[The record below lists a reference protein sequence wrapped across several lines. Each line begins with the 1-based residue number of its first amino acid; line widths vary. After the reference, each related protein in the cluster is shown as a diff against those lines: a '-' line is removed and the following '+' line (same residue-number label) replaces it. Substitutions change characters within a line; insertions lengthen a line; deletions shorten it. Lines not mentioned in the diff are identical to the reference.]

1 MPVNFYI
8 ILFIID
14 NCENFYRS
22 LFWVLD
28 FQEWMRVLESSLTFL
43 TKIKVWANRAFITRA
58 SYISLMAVITSNSFM
73 NNYSFFSFFNYR
85 LFYFFFFEMFRNNFF
100 VWNVLSY
107 ERLIGNSR
115 SLGELFRNLGLNF
128 RNYLWKHLLQSL
140 LN

>member
-58 SYISLMAVITSNSFM
+58 CYISLMAVITSNSFM